1 MGYIEPAPLTAQE
14 KLKWINDLDTLLSLR
29 LNIEDYDNIPPQF
42 RDYRIESGRV
52 TFQVATEFEVELT
65 IADED
70 FEKQFWFIDFR
81 YLFGP
86 SAATIPDS
94 LRSYLE
100 TCVND
105 VLSKDGLSG
114 CYKFLHE
121 FVLTSKINELKRQAI
136 ELSKTSWSSTLVVE
150 PLNRALAIQ
159 YWSSRTN
166 TTGLKNWVL
175 IAIESGKT
183 SNSQTDA
190 STTSR
195 LVAKWYRDNK
205 EVKDATLEL
214 DLQSL
219 SAESLLKDVV
229 GRHID
234 HILSSIRDKL
244 SEAPRFKQREAK
256 MSLHLSRSDP
266 AACALTTE
274 VTPNHST
281 SLIMEPTTGIFAI
294 KPQSK
299 FSVQYEMQLNNGK
312 NVAED
317 GVLCVENVRCAV
329 LEDALNRSGTT
340 MGWTT
345 HKAPLSQEE
354 FRLVTKLRDWTR
366 TIWIQKEGWGPNW
379 YIATVLSLS
388 GDEWWLLEIN
398 RNEPGRACKFHTKL
412 PVSKGQPSLSDR
424 FWNNLTL
431 FATGSIARITDL
443 RELHR
448 QRIKSRSSDI
458 KSSTS
463 QQVKIPALE
472 MDLSALVPSM
482 AVDSASNKQSWASNI
497 VIVQFGG
504 LQPAP
509 KSSNPEAETSL
520 LMCTTD
526 AILKV
531 RNPGKFT
538 ALDGNVDHDLSYNP
552 AKGEFGLRIR
562 HAVGEPIL
570 AILQSR
576 IKSIDRFVNFLEAVE
591 RSEGAIVS
599 EEVSLQRVAFKYGA
613 WSMALDLSRGDIDIS
628 IDEHNPHLR
637 VLDLMRVLVNSDGGI
652 TALLGW
658 LPASLS
664 AMEAL
669 DSMETAWEDVKAGTA
684 QFAVKTL
691 GWMSVRYSI
700 LGKPDVLTL
709 EVQRKLRRGEA
720 WWHVW
725 RSDKNAEGDM
735 FSAPLKAVWVK
746 NGAKWIG
753 LSTGAA
759 GKPDG
764 GVVEMML
771 ATDEAIRRAVGEPK
785 KEEADDVVLIE

>member
-1 MGYIEPAPLTAQE
+1 M
-14 KLKWINDLDTLLSLR
+14 
-29 LNIEDYDNIPPQF
+29 
-42 RDYRIESGRV
+42 
-52 TFQVATEFEVELT
+52 
-65 IADED
+65 
-70 FEKQFWFIDFR
+70 
-81 YLFGP
+81 
-86 SAATIPDS
+86 
-94 LRSYLE
+94 
-100 TCVND
+100 
-105 VLSKDGLSG
+105 
-114 CYKFLHE
+114 
-121 FVLTSKINELKRQAI
+121 
-136 ELSKTSWSSTLVVE
+136 VE

-175 IAIESGKT
+175 IAIESGKAPG
-183 SNSQTDA
+183 SQADA
-190 STTSR
+190 NTTSR

-214 DLQSL
+214 DLQNL
-219 SAESLLKDVV
+219 SAEALLKVVV
-229 GRHID
+229 GRHVG

-244 SEAPRFKQREAK
+244 AEAPRFKQREAN
-256 MSLHLSRSDP
+256 MSLNISKSDP

-274 VTPNHST
+274 VTPNHDT

-312 NVAED
+312 NVADD
-317 GVLCVENVRCAV
+317 GVLCVENVRCAI
-329 LEDALNRSGTT
+329 LEDALNRSGVT

-345 HKAPLSQEE
+345 HKSPLSQEE

-366 TIWIQKEGWGPNW
+366 TIWIQKEGWGPKW
-379 YIATVLSLS
+379 YIAAVLSLA
-388 GDEWWLLEIN
+388 GDEWWLLEVN
-398 RNEPGRACKFHTKL
+398 RDEPGRACKFHTKL
-412 PVSKGQPSLSDR
+412 PMSKGQPSLSDR
-424 FWNNLTL
+424 FWNNLTV

-448 QRIKSRSSDI
+448 HRIKSRSSDI

-463 QQVKIPALE
+463 QQVRIPALE

-482 AVDSASNKQSWASNI
+482 AVDSTGRKQGWANNI
-497 VIVQFGG
+497 VIVRFGG

-509 KSSNPEAETSL
+509 RPSGLENEKPWL
-520 LMCTTD
+520 RCTTD

-531 RNPGKFT
+531 RNPSKFT
-538 ALDGNVDHDLSYNP
+538 TLNGNVDHDLSYNP
-552 AKGEFGLRIR
+552 IKGEFGLRIR

-570 AILQSR
+570 EILQSR

-591 RSEGAIVS
+591 ESNGAIVS
-599 EEVSLQRVAFKYGA
+599 EEVSLQRVTFKYGA
-613 WSMALDLSRGDIDIS
+613 WSMALDLSHGDIDIF

-652 TALLGW
+652 SGLLSW

-669 DSMETAWEDVKAGTA
+669 DSMETAWEDVKVGTA
-684 QFAVKTL
+684 QFTVKTL
-691 GWMSVRYSI
+691 GWMSVRYSV
-700 LGKPDVLTL
+700 LDKPDVLTL
-709 EVQRKLRRGEA
+709 EVQRKMRRGEA
-720 WWHVW
+720 WWHVR
-725 RSDKNAEGDM
+725 RSDKDADDDM

-771 ATDEAIRRAVGEPK
+771 ATDEAIRRAVEEPK
-785 KEEADDVVLIE
+785 KEEAPDTVVLD